1 VFSVLISDSLSWV
14 KFEPEVNRLLRSH
27 LRKRSQ
33 VSQNP
38 SHPASAI
45 PNCEQKVAVVQQQKR
60 HQKRDVSPSED
71 SNDEDSEYKG
81 TGTEGND
88 NDVEKLTEMTVVL
101 LRTVKCQPNAN
112 VRAAIVLKNGE
123 GAMIHAVT
131 RGAVTVILPLML
143 LLAEVI
149 LHAALVPPPEK
160 IQVKACL
167 LHLKQR

>member
-1 VFSVLISDSLSWV
+1 MFSVLISDSLSWV

-71 SNDEDSEYKG
+71 SNDEDSERE
-81 TGTEGND
+81 GTETEDHD
-88 NDVEKLTEMTVVL
+88 NDVETTNGDDSSSAEDRKV
-101 LRTVKCQPNAN
+101 NAN

-131 RGAVTVILPLML
+131 RDSVTVILPLML

-167 LHLKQR
+167 LHL